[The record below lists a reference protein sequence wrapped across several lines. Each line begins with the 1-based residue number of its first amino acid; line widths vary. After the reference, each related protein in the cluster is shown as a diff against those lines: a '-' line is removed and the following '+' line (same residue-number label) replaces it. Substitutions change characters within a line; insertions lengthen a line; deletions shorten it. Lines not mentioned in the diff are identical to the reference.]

1 MTTADAMRY
10 GSDTLKTA
18 GSDLLGAL
26 PSPPVG
32 PGAGHGTLLAAETVT
47 EEPAP
52 CHPAG
57 IRAAGVSGHAG
68 PEASGGSAQWR
79 RAGLPDAGP
88 VTATAGLEG
97 VARAHGS
104 GPSIGDVRA
113 AGAEDVATGGEAAV
127 TEPTVRPTPGIG
139 GFLARAAALTA
150 LLTVAGAMLG
160 LVRDQTIAH
169 LYGADGATDAFLVAW
184 TVPEFAATLLIDDAM
199 ALVLVPAF
207 SLALARRATGRDD
220 PVRDLLGATLPRLA
234 AALAAVGG
242 LLWLGAPLL
251 VGLLAPGLAERGL
264 AVDCTRLTATTVF
277 TFGIVGYFSA
287 ALRAHHRFWPPAA
300 IYAAYNVGIIV
311 TMVVLHGRW
320 GVRAAAAGVAFG
332 GLAMVFVQL
341 PSFVRT
347 LPLRR
352 AFGRGRP
359 GRPARSGAVVLNA
372 GLLAPV
378 TLFALTRQSQVLVER
393 FLGSALPPGAIS
405 HLNYAQKVAQ
415 MPMMLSLMACT
426 VTFPVVARA
435 LADGDH
441 ERARRRIESDLMF
454 AAMVVL
460 AGAAVVFACAP
471 GIVEILFQRGAFD
484 AGDTA
489 ATASVMRVYAIG
501 LLGHSLVSV
510 LGRAYFSAARPTWFP
525 AWAMG
530 LGLATTVVG
539 GAFTL
544 PFWGVHGI
552 AAANAAGITV
562 TAMVLLRGL
571 HTQRRRRRHA
581 AARLGH
587 SLSIGVNGLVWGL
600 VRLVGAAATATA
612 AAWGMTV
619 VVPGGVVVT
628 TLAGCLTVALVFPTA
643 ALILRAPEVPRL
655 LLLIERRLRHDSC
668 SPARSVPSRRSPGL

>member
-1 MTTADAMRY
+1 MTTADAMRF
-10 GSDTLKTA
+10 GSGSLKTA
-18 GSDLLGAL
+18 GSDLEGPLRGCPA
-26 PSPPVG
+26 G
-32 PGAGHGTLLAAETVT
+32 PGAEHTTAPAAETVT
-47 EEPAP
+47 DEPTP

-57 IRAAGVSGHAG
+57 TRTADVTEHARA
-68 PEASGGSAQWR
+68 EASSAGSAQWR
-79 RAGLPDAGP
+79 SDGLPAAGP
-88 VTATAGLEG
+88 VTGAAEAEG
-97 VARAHGS
+97 
-104 GPSIGDVRA
+104 I
-113 AGAEDVATGGEAAV
+113 AGAHNGDRSAGGVRTAADEDVATGGGAAV
-127 TEPTVRPTPGIG
+127 TDPTVRPTAGNG

-150 LLTVAGAMLG
+150 LLTAAGALLG

-169 LYGADGATDAFLVAW
+169 LYGADAATDAFLVSW
-184 TVPEFAATLLIDDAM
+184 TVPEFAGTLLIEDAM

-207 SLALARRATGRDD
+207 SLALARRAAQHDD

-234 AALAAVGG
+234 AVLAAVGG
-242 LLWLGAPLL
+242 LLLLGAPLL
-251 VGLLAPGLAERGL
+251 VGLLAPGLADQGL

-300 IYAAYNVGIIV
+300 IYVAYNAGIIV
-311 TMVVLHGRW
+311 TMMVLHGRW

-332 GLAMVFVQL
+332 GLAMVLLQL
-341 PSFVRT
+341 PSFVRN
-347 LPLRR
+347 LPLRG
-352 AFGRGRP
+352 AFRRGRP
-359 GRPARSGAVVLNA
+359 GGPARSRDALLNA

-378 TLFALTRQSQVLVER
+378 VLFALTRQSQVLVER
-393 FLGSALPPGAIS
+393 FFGSALPPGAIS

-415 MPMMLSLMACT
+415 MPMVLSLMVCT

-441 ERARRRIESDLMF
+441 ERARHRIERDLMF

-460 AGAAVVFACAP
+460 AGAAAVFACAP

-489 ATASVMRVYAIG
+489 ATASVMRVYVLG
-501 LLGHSLVSV
+501 LLGHSLVGV
-510 LGRAYFSAARPTWFP
+510 FGRAYFSAARPTWFP

-530 LGLATTVVG
+530 IGLTTTVIG
-539 GAFTL
+539 AAFTT

-571 HTQRRRRRHA
+571 RTQRRRHA
-581 AARLGH
+581 APRDGH
-587 SLSIGVNGLVWGL
+587 TMSIGVGRVAWGL
-600 VRLVGAAATATA
+600 ARLVGAAAIATA

-619 VVPGGVVVT
+619 IVPGGPVVT
-628 TLAGCLTVALVFPTA
+628 TLAGCLTVTLVFPTA
-643 ALILRAPEVPRL
+643 AIILRAPEVPRL
-655 LLLIERRLRHDSC
+655 LLLIERRLRHDRC
-668 SPARSVPSRRSPGL
+668 NPARFVPSRRSPRR